1 MVYWN
6 YRLMQEPLVEKTNVL
21 IVVTGL
27 NIGGLEKVI
36 AHLVRFVDRDRFNVG
51 VCCLKVIGSIGSEL
65 VDEGH
70 SVIAL
75 EKPSFL
81 KNNYI
86 SWLQV
91 LALVRKQNIH
101 VLHSH
106 SADALL
112 DIALCKLVRRKT
124 RTIHTFH
131 FGNYPDRN
139 PGDLRIERIFSRFA
153 DQLVAVGDEQKGR
166 VAAALGIRE
175 RSIATVWNGVP
186 VSQDQLP
193 SVLGGA
199 YLEPGRLVIGTACTL
214 IEQKG
219 LTHLLDVAHL
229 LKKSG
234 RKVTFVVAG
243 EGHLRRELEEKRAR
257 LGLDDDVVFLGW
269 SDNASR
275 TFIPYVDIFFLP
287 SLWEAMSVVVL
298 EAMEAGKPVVV
309 TNVGENSRVIADGI
323 DGLIAEPRDTEG
335 MARALDRLIL
345 DPGLRERMGAS
356 AREKVRSQFSVGRM
370 VAAYEALYADR
381 AFR

>member
-1 MVYWN
+1 L
-6 YRLMQEPLVEKTNVL
+6 RQSDLLQESLVKKTNVL

-36 AHLVRFVDRDRFNVG
+36 AHLVRFADKDRFNIS
-51 VCCLKVIGSIGSEL
+51 VCCLKVIGSIGDEL
-65 VDEGH
+65 VDEGY
-70 SVIAL
+70 SVTAL
-75 EKPSFL
+75 EKPRFL
-81 KNNYI
+81 RNNYI
-86 SWLQV
+86 SWLQI

-106 SADALL
+106 SPDALL
-112 DIALCKLVRRKT
+112 DVALCKLVRRKT

-139 PGDLRIERIFSRFA
+139 AQDLRIEKVFSRFV
-153 DQLVAVGDEQKGR
+153 DQLVAVGDQQKGR
-166 VAAALGIRE
+166 IQAALELRD

-186 VSQDQLP
+186 LSPDALP
-193 SVLGGA
+193 SVLGSR
-199 YLEPGRLVIGTACTL
+199 YREPGRLIIGTACTL

-219 LTHLLDVAHL
+219 LTQLLDVAHS
-229 LKKSG
+229 LKQKG

-257 LGLDDDVVFLGW
+257 LGLDEDVIFLGW
-269 SDNASR
+269 TDNASR

-309 TNVGENSRVIADGI
+309 TDVGENSRVIADGV
-323 DGLIAEPRDTEG
+323 DGLISEPRDTEG
-335 MARALDRLIL
+335 MSRALDRLIL
-345 DPGLRERMGAS
+345 DPDLRERMGTN
-356 AREKVRSQFSVGRM
+356 AREKVRSQFSVGTM
-370 VAAYEALYADR
+370 VAAYEALYANQAVR
-381 AFR
+381 